1 MVGGDVTVAWM
12 NHKYVQNYTFILI
25 QWLEMHFIAG
35 LVKALLMTTILTLKA
50 NVLAEEE
57 LALISMVLPQ
67 PPQ

>member
-1 MVGGDVTVAWM
+1 
-12 NHKYVQNYTFILI
+12 
-25 QWLEMHFIAG
+25 MHFIAG